1 MLKIS
6 TYEFWFPRNCAS
18 RDSRFKK
25 MCLEPCFNAKAMLP
39 IGGNAT
45 EHAALAAHFKDSP
58 GHATERAL
66 FASGSKDPRLEK
78 MFRWAELINKECWD
92 VILHYLAVSPQQ
104 QANGIAVVSRI
115 MNVRWRRSHR
125 SLVRCFIEG
134 CLHEAVGTSV
144 HLPLCDLEDILFCN

>member
-25 MCLEPCFNAKAMLP
+25 MCLEPCSNAKAMLP

-66 FASGSKDPRLEK
+66 FASGPKDPRLEK

-92 VILHYLAVSPQQ
+92 VILHYLPVSPQQ
-104 QANGIAVVSRI
+104 RANGIAVASRI
-115 MNVRWRRSHR
+115 MNVRWRKYHLPIIREMVLASKR
-125 SLVRCFIEG
+125 ASI
-134 CLHEAVGTSV
+134 GTEV
-144 HLPLCDLEDILFCN
+144 HLQLCDLGDITL